1 MILDSEAQR
10 KQLLDLL
17 AQVPLST
24 SIGNIEE
31 QAQLVTGILQP
42 IRDAEIVEEQEPS
55 ADPDGTP
62 DISPDNQGDPGV

>member
-10 KQLLDLL
+10 TQLLELL
-17 AQVPLST
+17 AQVPLTT

-42 IRDAEIVEEQEPS
+42 IRDAGIVEDEV
-55 ADPDGTP
+55 PDDVP

>member
-10 KQLLDLL
+10 TQLLELL
-17 AQVPLST
+17 AQVPLTT

-42 IRDAEIVEEQEPS
+42 IRDAEIVEEV
-55 ADPDGTP
+55 PDEVP
-62 DISPDNQGDPGV
+62 DISPENPEA